1 MKHWWQLAPF
11 AIAGLVALSPPAA
24 AEQVLRIG
32 MTASD
37 VPTTSGMPDNGFEGT
52 RFLGYP
58 VFEALTLW
66 DLSRS
71 DVRAGLR
78 PGLAE
83 RWEQDPADA
92 KTWIFHLRGGV
103 SFHDGTPF
111 NADAV
116 IWNLD
121 RFWRQDAPQFDAAG
135 AAVVRSRATLVERYR
150 KVDDRTVSITTT
162 RPASYFPYMAV
173 YILMTSPAS
182 FEKGGRDWASVA
194 RSLPAGT
201 GPFQLAR
208 FTPRVS
214 AEITRNPTYWDV
226 SRRPVLDRVI
236 FLPIPD
242 AMTRV
247 AALRSG
253 QVDWIEAPPPDS
265 IPTLRQ
271 AGFNIVTNPYPHTW
285 SWLLSLDGPK
295 TPFGDIRVR
304 RALNYCVD
312 RDGLVTLLNGTAEP
326 AVGLFRSADVTFGE
340 PTQRYGYDPG
350 RGRALLAEAG
360 YTKEKPLR
368 FKVLI
373 STSGSG
379 HMMPLPMNEFLQANL
394 REACGVDVS
403 FEVVDFGTVLVQ
415 TRSAPDSP
423 GLRGATALNTAPP
436 TSDPA
441 QVVRYTAR
449 ASASPAGV
457 NWSHFVDSRYN
468 ELLAEMELA
477 RDPKAAED
485 ALRQAHEI
493 MVDEAPWVFIVHDLN
508 ARAMTRSVQGFV
520 QAQSWFQD
528 LLPVTMR
535 P

>member
-1 MKHWWQLAPF
+1 MKYWLGLAALF
-11 AIAGLVALSPPAA
+11 VALTQPAA
-24 AEQVLRIG
+24 AQQVLRIG

-37 VPTTSGMPDNGFEGT
+37 VPTTSGMPDNGFEGM

-83 RWEQDPADA
+83 RWEQDPGDP
-92 KTWIFHLRGGV
+92 KTWIFHLRQGV
-103 SFHDGTPF
+103 TFHDGTPF
-111 NADAV
+111 DADAV
-116 IWNLD
+116 MWNLD
-121 RFWRQDAPQFDAAG
+121 RFWKQDSPQFDPAG
-135 AAVVRSRATLVERYR
+135 SGVVRSRATLVAGYR
-150 KVDDRTVSITTT
+150 KIDDRTVAISTS
-162 RPASYFPYMAV
+162 RAASYFPYMAV

-182 FEKGGRDWASVA
+182 FDKGGRDWAKVA
-194 RSLPAGT
+194 QALPAGT
-201 GPFQLAR
+201 GPFRLAR
-208 FTPRVS
+208 LTPRTAADIVP
-214 AEITRNPTYWDV
+214 NPQYWDV
-226 SRRPVLDRVI
+226 ARRPKIDRI
-236 FLPIPD
+236 SFMPIPD
-242 AMTRV
+242 ALTRV

-265 IPTLRQ
+265 IPSLRQ

-285 SWLLSLDGPK
+285 GWLLSLAGPN

-312 RDGLVTLLNGTAEP
+312 RDGMVALLNGTAEP
-326 AVGLFRSADVTFGE
+326 AVGLFRTADSTFGE
-340 PTQRYGYDPG
+340 PQQRYRHDPQLA
-350 RGRALLAEAG
+350 RALLREAG
-360 YTKEKPLR
+360 YGADKPLR

-394 REACGVDVS
+394 RESCGVEVS
-403 FEVVDFGTVLVQ
+403 FEVVDFGTVLVL
-415 TRSAPDSP
+415 TRSAPDAA
-423 GLRGATALNTAPP
+423 GLRGSLALNTAPP

-441 QVVRYTAR
+441 QVVRYTAA
-449 ASASPAGV
+449 ASAAPAGV
-457 NWSHFVDSRYN
+457 NWSHFMHPGYN
-468 ELLAEMELA
+468 ALLERMENA
-477 RDPKAAED
+477 RNQKTAED

-508 ARAMTRSVQGFV
+508 ARAMSRSVRGFV

-528 LLPVTMR
+528 LVPVTMGR
-535 P
+535 